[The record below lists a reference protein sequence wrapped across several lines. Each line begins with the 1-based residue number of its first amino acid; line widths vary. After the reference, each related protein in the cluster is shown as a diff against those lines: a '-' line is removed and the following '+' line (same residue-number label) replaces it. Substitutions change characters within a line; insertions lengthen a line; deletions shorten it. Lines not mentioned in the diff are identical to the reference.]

1 MGLNILLDWD
11 QLNSVVSLLL
21 SLLPS
26 SLLLS
31 REQSILKLAN
41 LFQNNLFKQ
50 FIQNIAAFT
59 LLKLMIQKGK
69 ISGYLT
75 CYDKA
80 EQV

>member
-1 MGLNILLDWD
+1 M
-11 QLNSVVSLLL
+11 NSVVRLLL
-21 SLLPS
+21 SLLQS

-31 REQSILKLAN
+31 GEQSILKLPN

-50 FIQNIAAFT
+50 FIQNIVALT
-59 LLKLMIQKGK
+59 LLKLMIEKGR
-69 ISGYLT
+69 ISAYPI